1 MVATL
6 PAEIIFVSNFCT
18 EKLTN
23 LFKFCLGFFSPK
35 IFIISNRICT
45 LYHWMWSRFGNPP
58 LMGFWD
64 LDCFSF
70 QIRRIANVLQNRIPK
85 QLYSEKKKKNYF
97 ILIFFDYIY
106 LVYGVIVQHIIISQY
121 VILKISKKELY
132 LHSLYLNTFSRL
144 ESPVYLIMK
153 WLTKNQFHLK
163 NKANSIQIKD
173 FVTFSISFRCIV

>member
-1 MVATL
+1 M
-6 PAEIIFVSNFCT
+6 FCKT
-18 EKLTN
+18 EFQN
-23 LFKFCLGFFSPK
+23 
-35 IFIISNRICT
+35 NCT
-45 LYHWMWSRFGNPP
+45 L
-58 LMGFWD
+58 
-64 LDCFSF
+64 
-70 QIRRIANVLQNRIPK
+70 
-85 QLYSEKKKKNYF
+85 KKKKNYF

-163 NKANSIQIKD
+163 NKANSIQIRD